1 MLNCLLSDLANI
13 EYNNALAPITKKNA
27 EKWMMITTHYLWYT
41 FIDDAKNR
49 KIAVSL
55 RIPIIIYILKMLS
68 NKLILFLIKDSVLL
82 QFK

>member
-1 MLNCLLSDLANI
+1 MLSDLANI

-27 EKWMMITTHYLWYT
+27 EKWMIITAHYIWYT

-55 RIPIIIYILKMLS
+55 HIPINIYMLKMLS
-68 NKLILFLIKDSVLL
+68 KKLILFLIKDSV
-82 QFK
+82 